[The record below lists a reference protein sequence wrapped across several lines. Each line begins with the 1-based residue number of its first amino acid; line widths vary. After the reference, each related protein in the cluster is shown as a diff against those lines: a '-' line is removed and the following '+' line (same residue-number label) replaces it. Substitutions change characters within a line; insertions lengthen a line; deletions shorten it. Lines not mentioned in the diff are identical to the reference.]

1 MKINILG
8 GGPAGLYFAIL
19 MKTLSPEHDV
29 QVFERNPQG
38 NTFGWGVVFSDRTLG
53 YLEQSDSETH
63 RVLQSE
69 LRMWENVD
77 IVHRDE
83 LISVAGNRFAG
94 VARLQLLRV
103 LQERCKQLDVP
114 VTYHHECSDPRE
126 YLGADLL
133 VGADG
138 VHSQTRSRL
147 TNVFQPRLGEG
158 KNRYIWF
165 GTRQPFGG
173 LTLIFRP
180 CSRGLFMAHAY
191 KYSEELSTF
200 IVEVDEATWS
210 EHVRHWSD
218 AETLQHLQ
226 EVFSSDLG
234 GHPLLS
240 NASKWIRFSN
250 VRNEKWWG
258 IVENTPVV
266 LLGDAL
272 HTAHFSIGS
281 GTKLAMEDSIALR
294 NAFASHRGPAAA
306 LEAFERERRPAVEK
320 LQGLAETS
328 QHWFESAAARMH
340 MSALE
345 LAYEAMTRSS
355 KIDQQNLQRR
365 DPAFVRRYE
374 EFLRER
380 TAP

>member
-1 MKINILG
+1 MKINVLG

-19 MKTLSPEHDV
+19 MKSLDPAHDI
-29 QVFERNPQG
+29 QVYERNPQG

-94 VARLQLLRV
+94 VARLELLRV
-103 LQERCKQLDVP
+103 LQERCRQLDIP
-114 VTYHHECSDPRE
+114 VTYHHECATPQE
-126 YLGADLL
+126 YFGADLL

-138 VHSQTRSRL
+138 VHSQTRTIL
-147 TNVFQPRLGEG
+147 ADTFQPRLKEG
-158 KNRYIWF
+158 LNRYIWF

-180 CSRGLFMAHAY
+180 CERGLYMAHAY

-200 IVEVDEATWS
+200 IVEVDEATWN
-210 EHVRHWSD
+210 EQVQFWSD
-218 AETLQHLQ
+218 SETLQHLQ
-226 EVFSSDLG
+226 EVFAADLG

-240 NASKWIRFSN
+240 NASKWIRFTH
-250 VRNEKWWG
+250 VRNERWSG
-258 IVENTPVV
+258 RVQDTPVV

-294 NAFASHRGPAAA
+294 NAFQAHATAPEA
-306 LEAFERERRPAVEK
+306 LAAFERERRPAVEK
-320 LQGLAETS
+320 LQALAETS
-328 QHWFESAAARMH
+328 QHWFETAATRMH
-340 MSALE
+340 LQPVE

-355 KIDQQNLQRR
+355 KIDRDNLERR
-365 DPAFVRRYE
+365 DPAFVRRY
-374 EFLRER
+374 LRER

>member
-1 MKINILG
+1 MKINVLG

-19 MKTLSPEHDV
+19 MKSLDPGHDI

-63 RVLQSE
+63 RVLSSE

-94 VARLQLLRV
+94 VARLELLRV
-103 LQERCKQLDVP
+103 LQERCRQLDVP
-114 VTYHHECSDPRE
+114 VTYHHECAAPQD
-126 YLGADLL
+126 YFGADLL

-138 VHSQTRSRL
+138 VHSHTRTIL
-147 TNVFQPRLGEG
+147 HDMFQPSIGEG
-158 KNRYIWF
+158 RNRYIWF

-180 CSRGLFMAHAY
+180 CEQGLFMAHCY

-200 IVEVDEATWS
+200 IVEVDEATWT
-210 EHVRHWSD
+210 ERVQHWSD
-218 AETLQHLQ
+218 SETLEHLQ
-226 EVFSSDLG
+226 EVFSADLA

-250 VRNEKWWG
+250 VRNHQWWG
-258 IVENTPVV
+258 VVENTPVV

-294 NAFASHRGPAAA
+294 NAFASQSQPLQA
-306 LEAFERERRPAVEK
+306 LAAFEAERRPSVEK
-320 LQGLAETS
+320 LQALAETS
-328 QHWFESAAARMH
+328 QHWFETATERMTLDPV
-340 MSALE
+340 A

-355 KIDQQNLQRR
+355 RIDQQNLERR
-365 DPAFVRRYE
+365 DPAFVQRYNE
-374 EFLRER
+374 YLRQR